1 MQEILK
7 TVLPESGETLAE
19 YARTNPKKVSLFEL
33 YQQLSDAIA
42 QLTSYQHGIK
52 MDDKTNVIFMIQNL
66 DNQVVY
72 TNVTEWAD
80 GDVNLRDL
88 EDVPVFVAEREDG
101 KLKDVSDNDTDVGKW
116 IYNYFKMI
124 RNGKMRK
131 S

>member
-1 MQEILK
+1 MPEPIPK
-7 TVLPESGETLAE
+7 T
-19 YARTNPKKVSLFEL
+19 VSLFEL

-72 TNVTEWAD
+72 TNVAEWAD

-88 EDVPVFVAEREDG
+88 EDVPVIC
-101 KLKDVSDNDTDVGKW
+101 S
-116 IYNYFKMI
+116 
-124 RNGKMRK
+124 RK
-131 S
+131 EKTEN